1 MTGVNGSGGANGVG
15 NRSGDD
21 SAPRDDRELLRR
33 AGGDADALTE
43 LYERH
48 GTDLFSYLVRL
59 VGDATLAEEILQ
71 DTLLAIWRSDRVPRV
86 NGSVRA
92 WFYALARRQ
101 ALARLPGQRLHVVH
115 LTESDRDTPPPL
127 GPDEIALASMET
139 ARLTAAVEHLGPL
152 QREVLG
158 LAFVTQLSLPELAEV
173 LGVPIEIVKIRMA
186 TARSA
191 LALFARIDREVVA

>member
-1 MTGVNGSGGANGVG
+1 MTGET
-15 NRSGDD
+15 
-21 SAPRDDRELLRR
+21 SAPQADQELLRR
-33 AGGDADALTE
+33 SRSGDADALTE

-48 GTDLFSYLVRL
+48 GEGLFAYLLRL
-59 VGDATLAEEILQ
+59 VGDASLAEEILQ
-71 DTLLAIWRSDRVPRV
+71 DTLLAIWRSERVPRV

-92 WFYALARRQ
+92 WLYALARRQ

-115 LTESDRDTPPPL
+115 LTESERDAPPPL

-139 ARLTAAVEHLGPL
+139 PRLAAAVGHLGPL

-158 LAFVTQLSLPELAEV
+158 LAFVTELSLPELAEV
-173 LGVPIEIVKIRMA
+173 LGVPIEIVKIRLA

-191 LALFARIDREVVA
+191 LALFARLDREVMA